1 MPGGARSVR
10 PLRRLCRKA
19 GLFRKNCREKLRPG
33 RRPASRPVRNRAE
46 TMRKTPFRKRRPC
59 CSASER
65 AFFVS
70 SRQSAGPPPRA
81 SDNQCV
87 RPGSARRRHAPA
99 AGGTPLRAALPAG
112 TGRSRPTE
120 GRVRPRLFLSFRI
133 GYRALHEKIPFL
145 SASGNGCPRHGGGGR
160 KRTQRILCQGKA
172 PA

>member
-10 PLRRLCRKA
+10 PLRETCGISPARQACSEKTA
-19 GLFRKNCREKLRPG
+19 GKNSG
-33 RRPASRPVRNRAE
+33 RAE
-46 TMRKTPFRKRRPC
+46 GPHPALYGTVPKPCEKRPFG
-59 CSASER
+59 
-65 AFFVS
+65 
-70 SRQSAGPPPRA
+70 SAGPAAPPQKGRFSCLPGRA
-81 SDNQCV
+81 PG
-87 RPGSARRRHAPA
+87 RPPGQAITNAYGRAAP